1 MTEKR
6 NRSQYEQKLILGVHQ
21 ILLSRGFQAVGINA
35 VAKQAGL
42 NKVLIYRY
50 FGGLDGLLAAYAEK
64 MDPFP
69 KIVYLTEQLIKE
81 RDLSAPEQIAA
92 AILES
97 MIDELLGNR
106 HFMEML
112 KWELSEQGPLTEAIA
127 KSRETNG
134 LLLSSLFARFLPEDH
149 DVDIPAVTALLTGGI
164 FYLFMRAGTV
174 DVFNG
179 IPIGTREGK
188 ERLIK
193 AGQSI
198 IFSLFKEK

>member
-6 NRSQYEQKLILGVHQ
+6 NRSQSEQKLILGVHQ